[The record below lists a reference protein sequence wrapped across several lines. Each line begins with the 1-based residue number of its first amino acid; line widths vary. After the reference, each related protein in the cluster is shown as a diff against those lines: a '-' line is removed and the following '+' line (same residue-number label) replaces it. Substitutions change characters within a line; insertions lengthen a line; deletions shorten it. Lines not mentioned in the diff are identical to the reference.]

1 MAWTSLLRVGKNS
14 LSEVEGRKVDL
25 SRKKKTGDYVVV
37 AKFLT
42 RRNIKIEAV
51 ARTFLPIWK
60 TRGNFEAN
68 DAGGNVFLFD
78 FELEVDAAKVMMGE
92 PWAFNRHLVVME
104 RYDGST
110 PIRDLKFSTM
120 SFWVQIH
127 DLPFSFMSNEV
138 AFSIGETLGAVLTP
152 KDSSEMR
159 GSNFMRI
166 RVAVDITKPL
176 FRG

>member
-1 MAWTSLLRVGKNS
+1 MDELAQSWKKLS

-25 SRKKKTGDYVVV
+25 SRKKKTGDYVV
-37 AKFLT
+37 AL
-42 RRNIKIEAV
+42 
-51 ARTFLPIWK
+51 TFLPIWK
-60 TRGNFEAN
+60 TRGNFEVN

-78 FELEVDAAKVMMGE
+78 FELEVDAEKVMMGE
-92 PWAFNRHLVVME
+92 PWAFDRHLVVME

-110 PIRDLKFSTM
+110 PVHDLKFSTM
-120 SFWVQIH
+120 SFLVQIH

-138 AFSIGETLGAVLTP
+138 AFSIQETLGAVLTP

-166 RVAVDITKPL
+166 RVAVDITKLL